1 MINALGDKLFLNE
14 TQIFRKNSTNLNC
27 SRHFKIF
34 NKFNVIPKFC
44 FSCYKVQIN
53 LFSIIDLIKLYFI
66 FDKIN
71 FKSNNMRKC
80 MVETRPA
87 IKGNYKGY
95 IYCAGLE
102 EAKSIA
108 SEVDEQIKIAKIS
121 EYKINTKHGCSEFYN
136 SYPEF
141 EKISFNEEQIM
152 K

>member
-1 MINALGDKLFLNE
+1 MIKLIL
-14 TQIFRKNSTNLNC
+14 K
-27 SRHFKIF
+27 
-34 NKFNVIPKFC
+34 
-44 FSCYKVQIN
+44 
-53 LFSIIDLIKLYFI
+53 SIIWENVWSRQDCNK
-66 FDKIN
+66 
-71 FKSNNMRKC
+71 
-80 MVETRPA
+80 E
-87 IKGNYKGY
+87 NYKGY

-152 K
+152 KYNPEWLPKEQQIDKEIPEEKW